1 MILPTDKF
9 NPDTLRAFEA
19 RVAEAFNAGRIKAPV
34 HLSGGNEL
42 DLLQY
47 FRAFVNP
54 MDYVCTTWRS
64 HYHCLLKGVPED
76 VLFDDILAGKSIT
89 LNYPHNRV
97 ISSAIVGGVVPIG
110 LGFAW
115 AIKNT
120 TAHWKDNPEPGIVSE
135 REPRVHVFIGD
146 MTSYSG
152 IVHECRTYARKHL
165 LPIDFV
171 VEDNGVSVCTPT
183 SEVWG
188 EDDAGHTAV
197 LDGKTR
203 YYKYH
208 LDWPHSGAGKRVEF

>member
-1 MILPTDKF
+1 
-9 NPDTLRAFEA
+9 
-19 RVAEAFNAGRIKAPV
+19 VAEAFNAGRIKAPV

-54 MDYVCTTWRS
+54 DDYVCTTWRS

-76 VLFDDILAGKSIT
+76 VLFADILNGRSIT
-89 LNYPHNRV
+89 LNYPHHRV

-115 AIKNT
+115 AIKDELVVKGD
-120 TAHWKDNPEPGIVSE
+120 WRGPGDEPL
-135 REPRVHVFIGD
+135 PRVHVFIGD

-171 VEDNGVSVCTPT
+171 VEDNGLSVCTPT
-183 SEVWG
+183 EEAWG
-188 EDDAGHTAV
+188 RADEGFIAV
-197 LDGKTR
+197 LDGKMR

-208 LDWPHSGAGKRVEF
+208 LDWPHSGAGRRIEF

>member
-54 MDYVCTTWRS
+54 DDYVCTTWRS

-76 VLFDDILAGKSIT
+76 VLFADILSGRSIT
-89 LNYPHNRV
+89 LNYPDHRV

-115 AIKNT
+115 AIKRQWPHPT
-120 TAHWKDNPEPGIVSE
+120 
-135 REPRVHVFIGD
+135 PRVHVFIGD

-171 VEDNGVSVCTPT
+171 VEDNGLSVCTPT
-183 SEVWG
+183 EEAWG
-188 EDDAGHTAV
+188 RADEGFIAV
-197 LDGKTR
+197 LDGKMR

-208 LDWPHSGAGKRVEF
+208 LDWPHSGAGRRIEF

>member
-47 FRAFVNP
+47 FRNFVNP
-54 MDYVCTTWRS
+54 DDYVCTTWRS

-76 VLFDDILAGKSIT
+76 VLFADILNGRSIT
-89 LNYPHNRV
+89 LNYPHHRV

-115 AIKNT
+115 AIKDELVVKGD
-120 TAHWKDNPEPGIVSE
+120 WRGPGDAPL
-135 REPRVHVFIGD
+135 PRVHVFIGD

-188 EDDAGHTAV
+188 EDDAGHISV
-197 LDGKTR
+197 LDGKMR

>member
-115 AIKNT
+115 AIKDELVVKGD
-120 TAHWKDNPEPGIVSE
+120 WRGPGDEPL
-135 REPRVHVFIGD
+135 PRVHVFIGD

-152 IVHECRTYARKHL
+152 IVHECRTFARKHL
-165 LPIDFV
+165 LPINFL

-188 EDDAGHTAV
+188 EDDAGHISI
-197 LDGKTR
+197 LDGKMR

>member
-9 NPDTLRAFEA
+9 NPDTLRAFET
-19 RVAEAFNAGRIKAPV
+19 RVAEAFNAGKIKAPV

-76 VLFDDILAGKSIT
+76 VLFADILSGRSIT
-89 LNYPHNRV
+89 LNYPDHRV

-110 LGFAW
+110 LGIAW
-115 AIKNT
+115 AIKRGAWIDKPHASSPN
-120 TAHWKDNPEPGIVSE
+120 E
-135 REPRVHVFIGD
+135 RVHVFIGD
-146 MTSYSG
+146 MTSFSG
-152 IVHECRTYARKHL
+152 VVHECRTYARKHL

-171 VEDNGVSVCTPT
+171 VEDNGLSVCTPT
-183 SEVWG
+183 EEAWG
-188 EDDAGHTAV
+188 RADEGFIAV
-197 LDGKTR
+197 LDGKMR

>member
-9 NPDTLRAFEA
+9 NPYTLRAFEA
-19 RVAEAFNAGRIKAPV
+19 RVAEAFNAGKIKAPV

-76 VLFDDILAGKSIT
+76 VLFADILNGRSIT
-89 LNYPHNRV
+89 LNYPDHRV

-115 AIKNT
+115 AIRNELVT
-120 TAHWKDNPEPGIVSE
+120 TGDWRGPGDPPL
-135 REPRVHVFIGD
+135 PRVHVFVGD

-197 LDGKTR
+197 LDGKMR